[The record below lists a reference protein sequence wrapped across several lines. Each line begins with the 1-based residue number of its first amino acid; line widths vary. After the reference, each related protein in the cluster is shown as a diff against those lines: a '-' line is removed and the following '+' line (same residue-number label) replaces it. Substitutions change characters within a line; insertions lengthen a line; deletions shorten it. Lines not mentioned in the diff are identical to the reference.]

1 MTAVKLLCCLAVIAF
16 LGVRGFSQSDNK
28 ENANDIYKK
37 FAEAYS
43 KLDAGAAASL
53 YVSDALL
60 IYLYENSQPSSI
72 VGRENIK
79 KSFADLFQNIS
90 LKKSRLNISFKIA
103 DRKNVSDEIFDNGFY
118 QLEIITVNNE
128 KSLYF
133 GKFSAVLTHL
143 DGQWK
148 FKADTSASAKFEEFE
163 NIDSLTIPETENLL
177 YPAFYDEL
185 LGDYLDEKNNLI
197 VIGRS
202 QTRLYAYFPTTQV
215 FRGLKKINATT
226 WTSGKNVIS
235 DDVADKKFVFKTN
248 NQKRLLEIY
257 DGANLLS
264 TAEKLDLYKT
274 EKLSFTNKN
283 NIKLAGTLFLPAK
296 KNGKAIVLVH
306 GSGAQDRNG
315 YASIIRLLA
324 DVLARSGVAVLTYD
338 KQGIG
343 ESQGDWTSQSFSKL
357 ADDALAGIAYLKNRK
372 DLNFEKIG
380 LGGSSQAG
388 WIMAKAVEKSAAA
401 DFVIAVG
408 AAGSGISVIEQNLYN
423 TKTLMQ
429 CEDFNQKQIEIALT
443 QQKHFFDF
451 LQTRKNGNRLD
462 EFTMAAAKD
471 AKLKDW
477 LFPTSGEIN
486 FQNPNQWFTA
496 LEMDF
501 EPIDVWR
508 NYRKPALMIFSEF
521 DDSTP
526 TDKVISKLNKLNN
539 KHLTLQ
545 KIPNAQHIGLATNSV
560 CRSDLKYT
568 EKFHPNFFT
577 AITKW
582 TNNL

>member
-1 MTAVKLLCCLAVIAF
+1 MTVVRLFCCLAVIAF

-133 GKFSAVLTHL
+133 GKFSAVLTYL

-177 YPAFYDEL
+177 YPVFYDEL

-197 VIGRS
+197 VVGRS
-202 QTRLYAYFPTTQV
+202 QTRLYAYFPTTHV
-215 FRGLKKINATT
+215 FRRLKKINATT

-248 NQKRLLEIY
+248 NQKRWLEIY
-257 DGANLLS
+257 DGERLLS

-283 NIKLAGTLFLPAK
+283 NVKLAGTLFVPAK

-306 GSGAQDRNG
+306 GSGGQDRNG

-324 DVLARSGVAVLTYD
+324 DVLARSGVVVLTYD
-338 KQGIG
+338 KQGVG

-372 DLNFEKIG
+372 DLKFEKIG

-388 WIMAKAVEKSAAA
+388 WIMAKAVEKSAA
-401 DFVIAVG
+401 DFVITIG

-423 TKTLMQ
+423 TKMLMQ
-429 CEDFNQKQIEIALT
+429 CEGFNQKQIEIALT

-451 LQTRKNGNRLD
+451 LQTRKNGNKLD
-462 EFTMAAAKD
+462 EFTIVAAKD
-471 AKLKDW
+471 TKLKDW
-477 LFPTSGEIN
+477 LFPTSGEID

-496 LEMDF
+496 LEINF
-501 EPIDVWR
+501 EPLDVWR

-526 TDKVISKLNKLNN
+526 TDEVISKLNKLNN

-560 CRSDLKYT
+560 CRADLKYT
-568 EKFHPNFFT
+568 EKFHPIFFT